1 MRVLLTGAAL
11 LLTRAR
17 LIAESRRRGQ
27 QSDRREEHDKTLDS
41 LHTFTSS
48 QKHEVDDH
56 KPHRSGFTARTVV
69 TRDGEP
75 TSARC

>member
-41 LHTFTSS
+41 LHTFHLLSN
-48 QKHEVDDH
+48 HEVDDT
-56 KPHRSGFTARTVV
+56 SRTGIQVH
-69 TRDGEP
+69 P
-75 TSARC
+75 ALW